1 MTRQSIHILDDE
13 TKLAPTNY
21 DKITELFPNDIDWIY
36 DFTTNKFYNFAP
48 GGVSNAN
55 AATFPAMTRLGM
67 TLAILNL
74 GPCSMLPP
82 HYHPRATNVV
92 VAIAGTTH
100 TYMIN
105 ENGVPIIEEV
115 LTPMKMTIFPHGS
128 MHMMYNAGELNLYIY
143 RCFDH
148 NRPSCT
154 TGFVFTVQV
163 AQTARARNRNQ
174 EATSRYVSFLSLSDP
189 N

>member
-1 MTRQSIHILDDE
+1 MRSLRTFLTSALVALLVAQVAAVDQTVNPQLDDE
-13 TKLAPTNY
+13 IILSPTNY
-21 DKITELFPNDIDWIY
+21 DKITKLLPNNTDWIY

-55 AATFPAMTRLGM
+55 AATFPAMTGLGM

-92 VAIAGTTH
+92 VAIEGTTH

-105 ENGVPIIEEV
+105 ENGVPMIDEV
-115 LTPMKMTIFPHGS
+115 LTPMKMTIFPQGS
-128 MHMMYNAGELNLYIY
+128 MHMMYNMGEYSPDNL
-143 RCFDH
+143 
-148 NRPSCT
+148 S
-154 TGFVFTVQV
+154 
-163 AQTARARNRNQ
+163 
-174 EATSRYVSFLSLSDP
+174 
-189 N
+189 